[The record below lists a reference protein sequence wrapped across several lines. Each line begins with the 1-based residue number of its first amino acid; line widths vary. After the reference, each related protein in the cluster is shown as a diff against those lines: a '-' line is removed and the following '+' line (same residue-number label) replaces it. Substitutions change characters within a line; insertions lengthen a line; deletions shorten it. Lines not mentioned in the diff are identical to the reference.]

1 MPKSELRDS
10 RGRLIGRGLSHRGGM
25 VKPLEVK
32 QPVVEVKEE
41 PKIKKTSSSK

>member
-25 VKPLEVK
+25 VKPLEVT
-32 QPVVEVKEE
+32 QPVVEVKEA
-41 PKIKKTSSSK
+41 PKVKKSGSK